1 MIKSLI
7 FTAAAFT
14 LSACSNLS
22 PMPAPAKSWAQHTGQ
37 IQASGGTRN
46 IVGEITIRSDREN
59 FLAEISKGPGLQ
71 LLTIY
76 AQGTQGEVVRIR
88 GPLAGGSY
96 EGRAVDAPAKLQAW
110 AALPGAFHS
119 AQARARREFKIS
131 HGKEI
136 ITCRLNPR

>member
-7 FTAAAFT
+7 ITTASLA
-14 LSACSNLS
+14 LCACSSLS

-37 IQASGGTRN
+37 IQTSGGARD
-46 IVGEITIRSDREN
+46 IVGEITIRSNREN
-59 FLAEISKGPGLQ
+59 FLAEITKGPGLQ

-76 AQGTQGEVVRIR
+76 AHGTRGEDVRIR

-96 EGRAVDAPAKLQAW
+96 QGKAADAPEKLRAW
-110 AALPGAFHS
+110 TALPGAFHS
-119 AQARARREFKIS
+119 AQAQARREFKIS

-136 ITCRLNPR
+136 ITCRLNP

>member
-7 FTAAAFT
+7 FSAAA
-14 LSACSNLS
+14 LALCACSNIS
-22 PMPAPAKSWAQHTGQ
+22 PMPTPAKSWAQHSGQ
-37 IQASGGTRN
+37 IQTSGGARN
-46 IVGEITIRSDREN
+46 IVGEITIRADREN

-76 AQGTQGEVVRIR
+76 AHGALGEKVQIQ

-96 EGRAVDAPAKLQAW
+96 QGKTTDAPEKLRAW

-119 AQARARREFKIS
+119 AQAKARREFKS
-131 HGKEI
+131 SAGNEV
-136 ITCRLNPR
+136 ITCRLNP

>member
-1 MIKSLI
+1 MIKPLY
-7 FTAAAFT
+7 FTAAAFA
-14 LSACSNLS
+14 LCSCSNLH

-37 IQASGGTRN
+37 VQTSGGTRD

-76 AQGTQGEVVRIR
+76 AHGTQGEVVRIR

-96 EGRAVDAPAKLQAW
+96 EGRAADAPAKLQAW
-110 AALPGAFHS
+110 AALPCAFHS
-119 AQARARREFKIS
+119 AQARARREFQS
-131 HGKEI
+131 SSGNEV
-136 ITCRLNPR
+136 ITCRLNT